1 MKISVQINPEI
12 IADKVPKMD
21 RWRQSAMKHK
31 IFHNEYLQQ
40 LLLSTGSAILIDSSL
55 GDPLWTCGATEVE
68 IQRLLT
74 KSYVTPEK
82 LISWMIGNGDK
93 GTPKRL
99 KHLYGNKSGL
109 LLMELREKMSTHTK
123 SRIPLVSPI
132 NTTPL
137 SAIVTPNVICF
148 TPESVFHPLYPAEI
162 RCSVDGPPLPSPAH
176 YVAT

>member
-123 SRIPLVSPI
+123 SRIPLVRIWIFILNS
-132 NTTPL
+132 
-137 SAIVTPNVICF
+137 
-148 TPESVFHPLYPAEI
+148 ESMVFQFFRFP
-162 RCSVDGPPLPSPAH
+162 R
-176 YVAT
+176 